1 MCARP
6 ANPELRAEIV
16 KAATRIVEGCGPDC
30 VTMREVAAEVGYSAT
45 TLYLYFKDKHAILR
59 EVMLEGF
66 DSLTDFCANASVGP
80 TSVDKLRQRARAY
93 VTWGVLHPSLY
104 QLMLESQ
111 VEAVWTPEQVARLTR
126 MSPETTLDVTRAV
139 AAGELAPMEDPARF
153 TTVIRAAMHGVT
165 SLTISR
171 RLRVDMAEMSA
182 IELMDV
188 GTALGDELMN
198 DLLAPRLP

>member
-16 KAATRIVEGCGPDC
+16 KAATGIVEGCGPDC
-30 VTMREVAAEVGYSAT
+30 VTMREVAAEVGYSPT

-66 DSLTDFCANASVGP
+66 DALTDFCGSAAVGP
-80 TSVDKLRQRARAY
+80 SNVDRLRQRSRAY

-104 QLMLESQ
+104 QLMLESH
-111 VEAVWTPEQVARLTR
+111 VEVEWTPEEVARLTR
-126 MSPETTLDVTRAV
+126 LLPENTRDVV
-139 AAGELAPMEDPARF
+139 AAIEAGELKPMDDPAMF
-153 TTVIRAAMHGVT
+153 TTRIRAAMHGAT

-171 RLRVDMAEMSA
+171 RLRVDLAQMDAPG
-182 IELMDV
+182 LMRV
-188 GTALGDELMN
+188 GTGLGDELMN
-198 DLLAPRLP
+198 DLLAPHLA